1 MMDTQVDRELL
12 EKIADLVGKPV
23 GAFIGRPPSNG
34 TIFAIRTNYINVTKI
49 LFYCS
54 GDQ

>member
-23 GAFIGRPPSNG
+23 GAFIAK
-34 TIFAIRTNYINVTKI
+34 TITMPYTLIGVSLCLI
-49 LFYCS
+49 
-54 GDQ
+54 